1 MVEDSSETR
10 EGKDKIER
18 RRKLSFLS
26 VYSPE
31 VFWFFFFFFFFF
43 RVKVKLIPEG
53 ELIFSFTFLMFP
65 FG

>member
-31 VFWFFFFFFFFF
+31 VFWFFFFLF